1 MRNPALVQVTYRT
14 HDGRSGVFEA
24 KAGQSLMA
32 AAKAACVPGI
42 LAECGGSMVCGTCQV
57 FIDEQ
62 WFPRL
67 TRPTEMEADL
77 ISFGL
82 NPAAN
87 ARLSCQIT
95 VTEAMDGL
103 ALEIPTSQR

>member
-1 MRNPALVQVTYRT
+1 LVQVTYRT

-24 KAGQSLMA
+24 KIGQSLVA
-32 AAKAACVPGI
+32 AAKAASVPGI

-57 FIDEQ
+57 FVDEL

-67 TRPTEMEADL
+67 TAPTEMEADL

-82 NPAAN
+82 HPAAN
-87 ARLSCQIT
+87 ARLTCQIT

-103 ALEIPTSQR
+103 TVEIPPSQR

>member
-1 MRNPALVQVTYRT
+1 LVQVTYRT
-14 HDGRSGVFEA
+14 HDDRSGVFEA
-24 KAGQSLMA
+24 KAGQSLMV

-57 FIDEQ
+57 FIDAAWYPQ
-62 WFPRL
+62 L
-67 TRPTEMEADL
+67 AAPTQMEADL
-77 ISFGL
+77 IDFGL

-103 ALEIPTSQR
+103 ALEIPSSQR